1 MTKKNFKLFSIIAI
15 TLILLMAV
23 VAAGCTTQTNTPTA
37 TATPL
42 PTTKNVTDD
51 YGRIVTMPYN
61 ITRVSSPYPQFD
73 LTMDMLGVGKTDIAS
88 RDIIVSN
95 PTLTT
100 FNPALANVSTPW
112 ANGGLNAEQLMAAQ
126 PQVVFITSYNKN
138 LQALLDTGLPV
149 VVMNFTTNDDYLKAV
164 ALMGDVYGGNAQKIA
179 GDYIS
184 YVNGEQANITS
195 RVANIPASQR
205 QVFLQTAYH
214 SDMGWFSEGPTDNLE
229 TLLTKCGGISA
240 FQGYNVS
247 GGYVTE
253 EQILVYA
260 KNATIIFTYDNA
272 TLNQIKNDSAW
283 QNVPAV
289 KNNQIYVY
297 PTGIMSWTYSA
308 PEYEALLPIW
318 ATKTMYPDQFKD
330 VDFAGRMKYFYP
342 TFMHYNISDR
352 EVSAFMN
359 NLTANPDQG
368 ITLNPSEVI
377 PQ

>member
-1 MTKKNFKLFSIIAI
+1 
-15 TLILLMAV
+15 MAV
-23 VAAGCTTQTNTPTA
+23 AAAGCTTQQTNTPTPTVA
-37 TATPL
+37 ATPL
-42 PTTKNVTDD
+42 PTIKTVTDD
-51 YGRIVTMPYN
+51 YGRSVTIPYT
-61 ITRVSSPYPQFD
+61 ITLVSSPYPQFD

-95 PTLTT
+95 PTLTI

-112 ANGGLNAEQLMAAQ
+112 ANGGLNAEQLLAAQ

-195 RVANIPASQR
+195 RVANIPAGQR

-229 TLLTKCGGISA
+229 TLLTKCGGVSA

-260 KNATIIFTYDNA
+260 KNATIIFAYDNA
-272 TLNQIKNDSAW
+272 TAEQIRSDKAW

-289 KNNQIYVY
+289 KNDQIYVY

-318 ATKTMYPDQFKD
+318 AAKTMYPGEFKD

-342 TFMHYNISDR
+342 TFMH
-352 EVSAFMN
+352 
-359 NLTANPDQG
+359 
-368 ITLNPSEVI
+368 
-377 PQ
+377 